1 MKKSTLNVL
10 LIALLILLAGCG
22 PKLMP
27 LAVKG
32 AVLDEKSASIS
43 VTKNGVTVRA
53 ATAYLNRTPYN
64 IEAYFTPFKVE
75 VRNETGKDISVDFTD
90 FILLDGNRN
99 QYRAFPPEKIAEI
112 VKSDPEYAVKPQD
125 TTFVMPTLTNYTS
138 PMDPPPYPSGSSFG
152 SPYYDAGLGHWVYP
166 QGVYDRYRRDEPGET
181 LMQDIF
187 LDSLPIGNI
196 LDGAQV
202 TGNVYF
208 KLGYTNIKSV
218 IIRTS
223 INGTIIELPFEVQ

>member
-10 LIALLILLAGCG
+10 LIALLVLLAGCG
-22 PKLMP
+22 PRLMP

-53 ATAYLNRTPYN
+53 ALAYLNRTPYN
-64 IEAYFTPFKVE
+64 IEAYFIPFKVE

-138 PMDPPPYPSGSSFG
+138 PIDPPPYPSGSSFG

-166 QGVYDRYRRDEPGET
+166 QGIYDRYRRDEPGET

-202 TGNVYF
+202 RGNVYF
-208 KLGYTNIKSV
+208 KLGYTNVKSV